1 LAQGRRC
8 KAWENPKKAGDTA
21 STSRRQSL
29 GKPTTMSDEKF
40 LMRFLSLS
48 GMFSNMT
55 LQLFGST
62 YGLDKLDLLLFV
74 FQQVPLRGKDGHSK
88 HCGTGFPFSSG

>member
-1 LAQGRRC
+1 MPFWLKDEGAKLGKTQ
-8 KAWENPKKAGDTA
+8 KKAGDTA
-21 STSRRQSL
+21 SKSRRQSL
-29 GKPTTMSDEKF
+29 GKPTTVSDEKI

-62 YGLDKLDLLLFV
+62 YGLDKLDRF
-74 FQQVPLRGKDGHSK
+74 S
-88 HCGTGFPFSSG
+88 TGAF